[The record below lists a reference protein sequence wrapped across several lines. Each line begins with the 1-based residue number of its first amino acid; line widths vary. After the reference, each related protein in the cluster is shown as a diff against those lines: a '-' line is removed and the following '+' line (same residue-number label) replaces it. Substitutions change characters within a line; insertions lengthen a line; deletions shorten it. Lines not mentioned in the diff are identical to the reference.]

1 MPLLIMAIWAALFNV
16 VQAQTRRALVIG
28 LGRQED
34 PAWNKI
40 NGDKDVSLVV
50 DMLGKAGFEKKH
62 IRTLVDD
69 KATKA
74 AIVGAF
80 IVLAES
86 AKEGDIV
93 YIHFSGHGQQM
104 TDRNGDEED
113 GKDECWIPYDAYRKP
128 CKKDQGEKHLVDDE
142 VHEYLTAI
150 RDQIGDSGKLLV
162 VIDACHSGSATRD
175 ASDGSEVVRGVGDV
189 FKAVTRRALRSVAAR
204 QQGGQ
209 QVEREE
215 RWITISACES
225 NQVNYEMRQPQ
236 VGKLTY
242 ALYTQIEKAATLDND
257 AFMRL
262 IRKFVNSNTLS
273 QPQRP
278 VLSGTD
284 RDKYNITDI
293 LR

>member
-1 MPLLIMAIWAALFNV
+1 MKRIVVLALCAVFLIA

-28 LGRQED
+28 LGKQED
-34 PAWNKI
+34 PAWQKI
-40 NGDKDVSLVV
+40 NGDKDVPLVTE
-50 DMLGKAGFEKKH
+50 MLGRAGFDKQY
-62 IRTLVDD
+62 IRTLVNEQ
-69 KATKA
+69 ATKA
-74 AIVGAF
+74 AIVQAF
-80 IVLAES
+80 MTMAQT
-86 AKEGDIV
+86 AKKGDIV

-104 TDRNGDEED
+104 RDRNGDEAD
-113 GKDECWIPYDAYRKP
+113 GLDESWIPYDAYRQP
-128 CKKDQGEKHLVDDE
+128 CNKDRGEKHLVDDE
-142 VHEYLTAI
+142 VNICLSAI
-150 RDQIGDSGKLLV
+150 RDKIGASGKLLV
-162 VIDACHSGSATRD
+162 AIDACHSGDSTRD
-175 ASDGSEVVRGVGDV
+175 IDDGEVARGVGDV
-189 FKAVTRRALRSVAAR
+189 FEATYKMLLKIVESVKKAPAGT
-204 QQGGQ
+204 
-209 QVEREE
+209 E
-215 RWITISACES
+215 RWITLSACES

>member
-1 MPLLIMAIWAALFNV
+1 MKRIVVLALCAVFLIAV
-16 VQAQTRRALVIG
+16 HAQTRRALVIG

-40 NGDKDVSLVV
+40 NGDKDVPLVV

-104 TDRNGDEED
+104 RDRNGDEAD
-113 GKDECWIPYDAYRKP
+113 GLDESWIPYDAYRQP
-128 CKKDQGEKHLVDDE
+128 CNKDRGEKHLVDDE
-142 VHEYLTAI
+142 VNICLSAI
-150 RDQIGDSGKLLV
+150 RDKIGASGKLLV
-162 VIDACHSGSATRD
+162 AIDACHSGDATRD
-175 ASDGSEVVRGVGDV
+175 IDDGEVARGVGDV
-189 FKAVTRRALRSVAAR
+189 FEATYKMLLKIVESVKKAPAGT
-204 QQGGQ
+204 
-209 QVEREE
+209 E

-262 IRKFVNSNTLS
+262 IRKFVNSNTRS

-284 RDKYNITDI
+284 RDKYSITDI

>member
-1 MPLLIMAIWAALFNV
+1 MPLLFMAIWAALFNV

-40 NGDKDVSLVV
+40 NGDKDVPLVV
-50 DMLGKAGFEKKH
+50 GMLQRAGFDEKN
-62 IRTLVDD
+62 ISTLVDD
-69 KATKA
+69 QATKA
-74 AIVGAF
+74 AIVRAF
-80 IVLAES
+80 IHLAAKS
-86 AKEGDIV
+86 KEGDIV

-104 TDRNGDEED
+104 TDRDGDEED
-113 GKDECWIPYDAYRKP
+113 GKDECWIPYDAYRQP

-162 VIDACHSGSATRD
+162 AIDACHSGSATRD
-175 ASDGSEVVRGVGDV
+175 ASDGSEVTRGVGDV
-189 FKAVTRRALRSVAAR
+189 FKAVTRRLSRSVAAR

-225 NQVNYEMRQPQ
+225 NQVNYEMSKPQ

-242 ALYTQIEKAATLDND
+242 ALYTQTKKAATLDND